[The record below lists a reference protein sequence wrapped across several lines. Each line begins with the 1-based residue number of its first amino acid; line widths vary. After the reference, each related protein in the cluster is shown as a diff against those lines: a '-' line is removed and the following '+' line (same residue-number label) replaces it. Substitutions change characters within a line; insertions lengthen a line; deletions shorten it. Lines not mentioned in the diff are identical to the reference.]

1 MSSEKKDTD
10 SYGIAAA
17 AAAAAAPSHDIVMSE
32 KKNAG
37 AEAALHLES
46 LPTDVIRTAKWDDLR
61 ADAMVAEEAERN
73 LSIKESLRLYPKA
86 VLWSLGISL
95 VIIMEGYDLGSEYR
109 PNRPS
114 LDTHAHP
121 QCWET

>member
-17 AAAAAAPSHDIVMSE
+17 AAAAAPSHDIVMSE
-32 KKNAG
+32 KKSSG

-95 VIIMEGYDLGSEYR
+95 VIIMEGYDLGSKYR
-109 PNRPS
+109 PYCPS
-114 LDTHAHP
+114 LDTHAKP